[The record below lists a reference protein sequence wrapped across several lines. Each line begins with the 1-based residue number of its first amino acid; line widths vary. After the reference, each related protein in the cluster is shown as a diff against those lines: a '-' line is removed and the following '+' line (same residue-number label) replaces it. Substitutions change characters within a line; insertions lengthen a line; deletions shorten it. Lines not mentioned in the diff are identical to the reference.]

1 MEAVRELLGR
11 IAAGDERYLRALL
24 SVPPRPQ
31 PAFSPAW
38 PAMDRRTR
46 ALVQLSA
53 LLASGADTN
62 TLRSAVEEAAATGC
76 GDAAVVRVLLIA
88 AAAAGRAQAA
98 AGAPRLALALDLDL
112 GQR

>member
-1 MEAVRELLGR
+1 MEAVRELLDR
-11 IAAGDERYLRALL
+11 IASSEESCLRALL
-24 SVPPRPQ
+24 CAPACSH
-31 PAFSPAW
+31 PAFSRAW
-38 PAMDRRTR
+38 PAMDRQTR

-62 TLRSAVEEAAATGC
+62 ALRSAVEQATATGC
-76 GDAAVVRVLLIA
+76 GDAAVVRVLLLA

-112 GQR
+112 WRT